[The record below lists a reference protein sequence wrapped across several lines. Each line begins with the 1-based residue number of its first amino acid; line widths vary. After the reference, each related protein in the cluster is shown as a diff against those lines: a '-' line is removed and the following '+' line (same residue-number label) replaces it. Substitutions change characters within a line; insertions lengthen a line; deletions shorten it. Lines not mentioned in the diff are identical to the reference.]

1 MKNYLIRK
9 AMTSDAA
16 GIANVHVNSWKT
28 TYKDIVSDDYL
39 DSLTIEDRTVRWN
52 DILAGSHQTYV
63 CELKSGQVAGFVSVG
78 KERDKQYEGE
88 LYAIYLLKENQRNGL
103 GSALFKFAMTV
114 LKSQGYSNMLV
125 WVLKENPS
133 KYFYY
138 SFNPEIVKEQ
148 KISIGGKE
156 YDEEGLLY
164 TL

>member
-1 MKNYLIRK
+1 MKNYHIRK
-9 AMTSDAA
+9 AVPSDAA

-39 DSLTIEDRTVRWN
+39 NSLTVEDRTIRWN
-52 DILAGSHQTYV
+52 DILSCSHQTYV
-63 CELKSGQVAGFVSVG
+63 CELKSGEVAGFISVG
-78 KERDKQYEGE
+78 KERDEQYEGE

-103 GSALFKFAMTV
+103 GSALFKFAMTA
-114 LKSQGYSNMLV
+114 LKSQGFSNMLV

-138 SFNPEIVKEQ
+138 SFKPEIVKEQ
-148 KISIGGKE
+148 KITIGGEE
-156 YDEEGLLY
+156 YDEEGLLF